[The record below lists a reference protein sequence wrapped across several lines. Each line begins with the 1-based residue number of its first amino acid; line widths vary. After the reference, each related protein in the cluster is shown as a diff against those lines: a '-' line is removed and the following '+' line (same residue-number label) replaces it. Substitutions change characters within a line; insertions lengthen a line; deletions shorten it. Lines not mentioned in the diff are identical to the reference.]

1 MTDVSTSS
9 PAPTLVS
16 ADAGPRL
23 LQRSDVQVSLLN
35 GEVDWDSFVPESYW
49 QVNYQTLRNDDQSII
64 QMVGEFFSRHFRNT
78 PREHS
83 LRALDVGSGGNLHP
97 ALAVLPWSALVTLTD
112 VSAPNLAWLRAAAA
126 GPQALDERGAWVW
139 QPFWAEY
146 ARCPGYQQVGDPRA
160 ELAIRHEVRHQDVL
174 TLPPQSWD
182 LGTMFFVAES
192 ITTDEAEF
200 AAATRAFGR
209 ALVPGAPFAAAFMD
223 RAIGYRVANRSF
235 PTVRAVDLETVRAA
249 MAEFSADAVVEPVDV
264 PPHDPEQ
271 DGYQGMIVAVGTIRA
286 DPGQSS

>member
-1 MTDVSTSS
+1 MTDMATSS

-16 ADAGPRL
+16 TEAGPTL
-23 LQRSDVQVSLLN
+23 LHGADVQPSLLN
-35 GEVDWDSFVPESYW
+35 AQVDWDSFAPQPYW
-49 QVNYQTLRNDDQSII
+49 QTNYQTLRNDDQSII
-64 QMVGEFFSRHFRNT
+64 QMVGAFFSGHFRNI
-78 PREHS
+78 PRAHS

-97 ALAVLPWSALVTLTD
+97 ALAMLPWSATITLTD
-112 VSAPNLAWLRAAAA
+112 VSEPNLAWLRSAAA
-126 GPQALDERGAWVW
+126 GVPALDERGPWDW

-146 ARCPGYQQVGDPRA
+146 ARYPGYQQVGDPRA
-160 ELAIRHEVRHQDVL
+160 ELAIRHDVRRQDVL

-200 AAATRAFGR
+200 TAATRAFGR

-223 RAIGYRVANRSF
+223 RAVGYQVANRTF
-235 PTVRAVDLETVRAA
+235 PTVRTVDQERVRAVV
-249 MAEFSADAVVEPVDV
+249 AEFSADAVVEPVDV